1 MRSATPNGGITV
13 ASYNIHLG
21 IGRDGHFKPQRIAAV
36 IGELK
41 ADIVALQE
49 VALGAP
55 GFNMLEYLRD
65 ACRLHAVAGPTL
77 VTSEGDY
84 GNAVLTR
91 YRVTEVH
98 RLNLSV
104 PRREPRGALDVQLDC
119 EGQPLRL
126 IATHLGLWPA
136 ERREQIRRL
145 LRTVQEAASLPTVL
159 LGDVNEWFLW
169 GRPLRWL
176 HGYFRSTPAPA
187 TFPSGRPF
195 IALDRVWVKPRR
207 ALRRVAA
214 HTSALARM
222 ASDHLPITAVLDFAT
237 PPEPAQVASTKSR
250 RPG

>member
-237 PPEPAQVASTKSR
+237 PPELAQVASTKSR